1 MRYRRYHFPGNRPE
15 RGENSDKTSSLY
27 DEQAKFGMDG
37 RLENRGTGMKTGK
50 KMMAT
55 ITSDR
60 QIREGASFVP
70 SYVYDA
76 MKRFVNVLV

>member
-1 MRYRRYHFPGNRPE
+1 
-15 RGENSDKTSSLY
+15 
-27 DEQAKFGMDG
+27 MDG